1 MTSDPVFLAHR
12 DAAIGLIEGLMRR
25 GREIR
30 GAPSVDHVRVWQR
43 DCAAAINELSGGS
56 KAHWLSRAYSGALLV
71 RAADGGVVVEA
82 SASEIIDRILAVL
95 AQARESLTS
104 VNSVTDV
111 PQAASHGRRFDFVH
125 NAQLRPILAEAFV
138 DGTRALESGDVD
150 AAFVA
155 SCSIL
160 EAVITDALEKKG
172 LNVSDWSFE
181 ARIQAAQREGLIG
194 GGCARLPAAA
204 RSYRDA
210 GGGEGNG
217 GGRSTSERD
226 ARVARQVLLVV
237 MRDLDPG
244 R

>member
-1 MTSDPVFLAHR
+1 MTADPIKS
-12 DAAIGLIEGLMRR
+12 AAIGMVDGLMRR
-25 GREIR
+25 GYEIK
-30 GAPSVDHVRVWQR
+30 GTTVVADVRIWQR
-43 DCAAAINELSGGS
+43 DCAAAINQLSGGS
-56 KAHWLSRAYSGALLV
+56 KAHWLSRAYSSAFLMRG
-71 RAADGGVVVEA
+71 ADGGVIVEA
-82 SASEIIDRILAVL
+82 SASEIVDRILGVL
-95 AQARESLTS
+95 AQARASLTS
-104 VNSVTDV
+104 AENVTATSDT
-111 PQAASHGRRFDFVH
+111 ASQGRRFEFVH
-125 NAQLRPILAEAFV
+125 NAQLRPILAEAFA
-138 DGTRALESGDVD
+138 DGTRALENGDVN

-172 LNVSDWSFE
+172 LKVSDWSFD

-237 MRDLDPG
+237 LRDLDPG